1 MGNCNDCGEIGIIHG
16 PASMTLCF
24 PCYDSHIRKADHY
37 NRVRALK
44 DYILGLRVLAEMSH

>member
-24 PCYDSHIRKADHY
+24 PCYDNRIRKADHY

-44 DYILGLRVLAEMSH
+44 DYILELRVLAEMSR